1 MVRWGLIGAILLAI
15 GAKAQPVG
23 LLQQLEVARTPAEA
37 LPLLE
42 RLERALSDGELF
54 GEEARIARLTARFW
68 QDPAA
73 PPEVVE
79 RLQHIYGMIAPALAV
94 MDPSLAESLFVHV
107 PLTWVTSGDAM
118 RRRQGLAVLTLSWEI
133 FLEHARQEILLQA
146 LPSDLALAATWPD
159 EDFEAIVSFLADR
172 VTFASETHLP
182 DSLPTAFVERLR
194 RYRGN
199 YIWKLP
205 EILALDTTETG
216 TNRLIA
222 WAQHPPPPPPSLAAY
237 PHRWRERFLEKLDG
251 RRLTPEQK
259 RQVVALLSDPE
270 LRDAVFRLVRAWR
283 YRGEPLPPP
292 PPEMLPM
299 LEEWAV
305 REHCEEAVRLLA
317 AAGREGLT
325 RLFRI
330 VMEEFRDWDA
340 PVREPRPCEWDRW
353 SALFAHA
360 DAIADRIEAAY
371 REAPTPRLLRLLART
386 GRWEAV
392 LEALASPDAALRR
405 EAAFVLGLALA
416 PEEDELART
425 GNTGH
430 GRMLV
435 ASWKKRPELQARA
448 RKALRQALRDEDPN
462 VQREALRALLYLGDE
477 TAWPV
482 LLAVLR
488 VENENRFQTFLSGF
502 RPVLTDSLAHA
513 LADMAR
519 RDSSEAVRRR
529 AIGLLTRAQPG
540 PGPG

>member
-222 WAQHPPPPPPSLAAY
+222 WAQNPPPPPPSLARTVSGKAGWS
-237 PHRWRERFLEKLDG
+237 PI
-251 RRLTPEQK
+251 
-259 RQVVALLSDPE
+259 DPGAE
-270 LRDAVFRLVRAWR
+270 
-283 YRGEPLPPP
+283 
-292 PPEMLPM
+292 
-299 LEEWAV
+299 
-305 REHCEEAVRLLA
+305 
-317 AAGREGLT
+317 AAGRGAS
-325 RLFRI
+325 FGSG
-330 VMEEFRDWDA
+330 A
-340 PVREPRPCEWDRW
+340 P
-353 SALFAHA
+353 
-360 DAIADRIEAAY
+360 
-371 REAPTPRLLRLLART
+371 
-386 GRWEAV
+386 GRRVPAG
-392 LEALASPDAALRR
+392 AC
-405 EAAFVLGLALA
+405 
-416 PEEDELART
+416 
-425 GNTGH
+425 
-430 GRMLV
+430 
-435 ASWKKRPELQARA
+435 
-448 RKALRQALRDEDPN
+448 
-462 VQREALRALLYLGDE
+462 
-477 TAWPV
+477 
-482 LLAVLR
+482 LAV
-488 VENENRFQTFLSGF
+488 SG
-502 RPVLTDSLAHA
+502 
-513 LADMAR
+513 
-519 RDSSEAVRRR
+519 
-529 AIGLLTRAQPG
+529 
-540 PGPG
+540 